1 MTIVQ
6 KKCKLSFGFEC
17 KLCRSVL
24 NAHLKQDTNVRRNTL
39 RATGIGHGKADHEIQ
54 RTGPSQTW
62 AETCARLGTRREE
75 SRFRSHPLAFRP
87 RCTGPEPPLIPLQA
101 QPGSCHM
108 YRSQEQKHLAQAD
121 GHIAELKAQ
130 IDHQRKNLKRIAE
143 RGEPSATA
151 ESFLH
156 ALEQSLRIFE
166 NTARWSSSSCAN
178 SPSGTGPP

>member
-1 MTIVQ
+1 
-6 KKCKLSFGFEC
+6 
-17 KLCRSVL
+17 
-24 NAHLKQDTNVRRNTL
+24 VRGL
-39 RATGIGHGKADHEIQ
+39 E
-54 RTGPSQTW
+54 
-62 AETCARLGTRREE
+62 LGG
-75 SRFRSHPLAFRP
+75 
-87 RCTGPEPPLIPLQA
+87 CTVPEPPLIPLQA

-108 YRSQEQKHLAQAD
+108 HRPQEEKHLAQAD

-166 NTARWSSSSCAN
+166 KHREMVIQQLREQSEWDLTTLVTTLGKKI
-178 SPSGTGPP
+178 GT

>member
-1 MTIVQ
+1 
-6 KKCKLSFGFEC
+6 
-17 KLCRSVL
+17 
-24 NAHLKQDTNVRRNTL
+24 
-39 RATGIGHGKADHEIQ
+39 
-54 RTGPSQTW
+54 
-62 AETCARLGTRREE
+62 
-75 SRFRSHPLAFRP
+75 
-87 RCTGPEPPLIPLQA
+87 
-101 QPGSCHM
+101 M

-166 NTARWSSSSCAN
+166 KHREMILQQLRGQSEWDWTTLEATL
-178 SPSGTGPP
+178 GKKTGA